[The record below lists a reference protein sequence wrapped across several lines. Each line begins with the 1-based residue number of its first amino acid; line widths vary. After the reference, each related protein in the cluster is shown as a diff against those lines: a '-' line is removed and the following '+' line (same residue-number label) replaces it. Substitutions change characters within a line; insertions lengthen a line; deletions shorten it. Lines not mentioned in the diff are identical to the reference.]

1 MAAPA
6 ENTEPQAE
14 VTAEPVEAAAQVETT
29 ADQAESAVPAQAGAE
44 LDENLERELEALV
57 ETESAA
63 ATDAVIAALHQ
74 DDDSA
79 RTIKVV
85 APTAPAFDL
94 AKLTTAQVPEPD
106 ISSSSGHT
114 IITRGPQIKPSTPVF
129 ISAQAAPKA
138 PTEAKPEPTGSKPAP
153 TEVKLDKSKTESA
166 QSKESK
172 AKPEMSAD
180 MVAQLMAEAVSK
192 KFKEHKLA
200 QIDTPRSYSDSN
212 KPFANGV
219 YANDINVDL
228 PSSQIF
234 DPTSDTALEAD
245 ALSQELQGEGSGS
258 LQVPASEQAPGFAP
272 DADAEPMA
280 GSEPAQ
286 VPLNQLFAQAQKELQ
301 GSAVARHLRGA
312 HEPFAP
318 DAPEQAQVAHPEF
331 APDRDAEPAPA
342 EPSAD
347 ELIAAT
353 RAPQAA
359 SKPQAAPEP
368 VAAPVQPQV
377 KAELDAELNQAASDG
392 PALKRYDPAQAY
404 AELLLD
410 DDEQY
415 QKRVVSA
422 QEQKAQAAALRATA
436 KQQALDAATAT
447 ALGDMMNDDF
457 SAQPS
462 TQSASAATSRRAPT
476 GPRRTSSES
485 ESLSARRAALRR
497 AMYGDDAELAPRKS
511 AAPAPAPAPAAAPAA
526 APANKGSY
534 IDLNQQGKVVS
545 YNPDEFTKTMS
556 TRTQNATDSGVVGSV
571 HAGPVG
577 SNYDSMVQ
585 GTVQGAS
592 ATAHTAT
599 TSTRTVSSV
608 DYGSSRLSSTR
619 STINP
624 SARSS
629 TPSRSST
636 PHSSHRFS
644 PNSRLGILDDE
655 PMVGNSG
662 RNLRPQT
669 NKSVGTIIGAPTT
682 SSTTQST
689 RTSERT
695 TATSTLKRAETGR
708 ASSARPAANPSPRS
722 TTKVET
728 LASSNPG
735 VRILR
740 TTTTHPTPK
749 AKPVRPR
756 NEVVYSKGGAVVIS
770 QRITADQAS
779 TYLNQNHE
787 SKESHQPTAPT
798 AIAGSTASLRRTAE
812 QSLNTSFKRLQ
823 EDKSISGTIVIRSDP
838 NKRNK

>member
-1 MAAPA
+1 MGLYRGGDRRHRRRDRLCVPSQRQLCDGAAGRIRL
-6 ENTEPQAE
+6 
-14 VTAEPVEAAAQVETT
+14 AAVSDARGRPSDRV
-29 ADQAESAVPAQAGAE
+29 AVPG
-44 LDENLERELEALV
+44 
-57 ETESAA
+57 
-63 ATDAVIAALHQ
+63 DADGGKRHQ
-74 DDDSA
+74 
-79 RTIKVV
+79 RHH
-85 APTAPAFDL
+85 PFHPF
-94 AKLTTAQVPEPD
+94 
-106 ISSSSGHT
+106 
-114 IITRGPQIKPSTPVF
+114 RG
-129 ISAQAAPKA
+129 
-138 PTEAKPEPTGSKPAP
+138 
-153 TEVKLDKSKTESA
+153 KS
-166 QSKESK
+166 
-172 AKPEMSAD
+172 
-180 MVAQLMAEAVSK
+180 
-192 KFKEHKLA
+192 
-200 QIDTPRSYSDSN
+200 
-212 KPFANGV
+212 
-219 YANDINVDL
+219 
-228 PSSQIF
+228 
-234 DPTSDTALEAD
+234 
-245 ALSQELQGEGSGS
+245 
-258 LQVPASEQAPGFAP
+258 AP

-636 PHSSHRFS
+636 PHSRHRFS